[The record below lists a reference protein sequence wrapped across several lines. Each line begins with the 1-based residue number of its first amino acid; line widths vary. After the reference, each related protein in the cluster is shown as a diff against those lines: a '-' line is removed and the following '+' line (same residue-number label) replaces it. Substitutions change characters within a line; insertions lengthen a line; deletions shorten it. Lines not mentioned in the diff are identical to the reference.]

1 MNGSKRGDKLRVQT
15 AEELVELI
23 NKVGFLP
30 LFSNE
35 IKGFSVE
42 EHVSAGSWWTGDI
55 NTDPWE
61 WRETIFRGKQVAY
74 GKFFGRKAG
83 YISKEWLPYFANY
96 RRDGYDFDARY
107 QDGLANRR
115 QKLIMDFYM
124 GEDANGDI
132 VWKKDEILSTD
143 LKKLAGFGK
152 GGEKNYPGIITDLQM
167 MMYLVITD
175 FRRRVNKRGEPYG
188 MSVSIMFPP
197 ETVWGYDTVTSA
209 YSEAPGESYERIVSR
224 LRELFPDADDDGETA
239 YYGMSDEEINYVI
252 KIINEF

>member
-1 MNGSKRGDKLRVQT
+1 MIFENGFFIMNGSKRGDKLRVRT

-23 NKVGFLP
+23 KEVGFLP

-35 IKGFSVE
+35 VKGFSVE
-42 EHVSAGSWWTGDI
+42 EHVPAGSWWTGDV

-61 WRETIFRGKQVAY
+61 WRETISRGKQVAY
-74 GKFFGRKAG
+74 GKFFGKKAG

-107 QDGLANRR
+107 LDGLANRR

-175 FRRRVNKRGEPYG
+175 FRRRVNKRGEQYG
-188 MSVSIMFPP
+188 MSVSVMFPP
-197 ETVWGYDTVTSA
+197 ETVWGYDLVTSA
-209 YSEAPGESYERIVSR
+209 YSETPGESYERIVSH
-224 LRELFPDADDDGETA
+224 LRELFPDADDDGVTA
-239 YYGMSDEEINYVI
+239 LIGAPPRE
-252 KIINEF
+252 

>member
-1 MNGSKRGDKLRVQT
+1 MIFDNGLFIMNGSKRGDKLRVRT
-15 AEELVELI
+15 AEELVGLI
-23 NKVGFLP
+23 NEVGFLP

-35 IKGFSVE
+35 VTGFSVE
-42 EHVSAGSWWTGDI
+42 EHVPAGSWWTGDI

-61 WRETIFRGKQVAY
+61 WRETISRGKQVAY
-74 GKFFGRKAG
+74 GKFFGKKAG
-83 YISKEWLPYFANY
+83 YISRKWLPYFANY

-132 VWKKDEILSTD
+132 VWKKDEILSTE

-167 MMYLVITD
+167 MLYLVITD
-175 FRRRVNKRGEPYG
+175 FRRRVNKRGEQYG
-188 MSVSIMFPP
+188 MSVSVMFPP
-197 ETVWGYDTVTSA
+197 ETVWGYEAVTSA
-209 YSEAPGESYERIVSR
+209 YSETPSESYERIAAH
-224 LRELFPDADDDGETA
+224 LRELFPDANDDGVAALIGVPPSE
-239 YYGMSDEEINYVI
+239 
-252 KIINEF
+252 

>member
-1 MNGSKRGDKLRVQT
+1 MVFDNGLFIMNGSKRGDKLRVHT
-15 AEELVELI
+15 TEELVELI
-23 NKVGFLP
+23 NEVGFLP

-61 WRETIFRGKQVAY
+61 WRETISRGKQVAY
-74 GKFFGRKAG
+74 GKFFGKKAG
-83 YISKEWLPYFANY
+83 YISREWLPYFANY

-107 QDGLANRR
+107 QDGLANHR

-132 VWKKDEILSTD
+132 VWKKNEILSTD

-167 MMYLVITD
+167 MLYLVITD
-175 FRRRVNKRGEPYG
+175 FRRRVNKRGEQYG
-188 MSVSIMFPP
+188 MSVSVMFPP
-197 ETVWGYDTVTSA
+197 ETVWGYEAVTSA
-209 YSEAPGESYERIVSR
+209 YGESPTESYERIAAH
-224 LRELFPDADDDGETA
+224 LRELFPSTDDYAETSLIGA
-239 YYGMSDEEINYVI
+239 PPKE
-252 KIINEF
+252 